1 MPTCKFTEAELVRFA
16 GTDAATYLRVQSFG
30 KFLWLMKLLSA
41 GKCLRLRLLTQVILQ
56 AGSCFSFARFG
67 AASF

>member
-30 KFLWLMKLLSA
+30 KCLWLMKLCQL
-41 GKCLRLRLLTQVILQ
+41 
-56 AGSCFSFARFG
+56 
-67 AASF
+67 ASVCHSDC